1 MKNNIYVF
9 YNRLSKRYGDVFCA
23 PTDEFASNLVTKA
36 ASTPNSGLNLAETE
50 VCRIASVDIE
60 LGVVTAET
68 APVRIDVTY
77 PAVPI
82 DSLCTESNPN

>member
-23 PTDEFASNLVTKA
+23 PTDEFASNLVSRAMA
-36 ASTPNSGLNLAETE
+36 APNSNLILNETE

-68 APVRIDVTY
+68 APVRIDITLPSNSV
-77 PAVPI
+77 
-82 DSLCTESNPN
+82 DNLCTESNS